1 MDNILRRVLE
11 KLLKGGIASRAIGA
25 ARGAKRMATGRAAR
39 REQAIEAILCLGRKE
54 ILCLPRKPFR
64 EREEVEEKK
73 EKAKREDLQ

>member
-1 MDNILRRVLE
+1 MLE
-11 KLLKGGIASRAIGA
+11 KLLKGIASRAIGA

-64 EREEVEEKK
+64 ERERRLKKKK
-73 EKAKREDLQ
+73 EKTKREDLQ